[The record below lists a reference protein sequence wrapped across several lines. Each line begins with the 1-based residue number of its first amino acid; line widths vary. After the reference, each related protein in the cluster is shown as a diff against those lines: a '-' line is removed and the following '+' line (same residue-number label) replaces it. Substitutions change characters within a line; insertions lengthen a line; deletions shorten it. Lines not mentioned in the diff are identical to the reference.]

1 MILQKIQLKVHSL
14 LGGTISLNI
23 ILLVLQILQEF
34 CSTFPVVV
42 FFANIAPA
50 HRTIKTASPTI
61 RISGT
66 VILITNLSHEE

>member
-14 LGGTISLNI
+14 LGVTISLNI
-23 ILLVLQILQEF
+23 ILFVLQILKVF
-34 CSTFPVVV
+34 CSTFPVLV
-42 FFANIAPA
+42 FFVNIAPV
-50 HRTIKTASPTI
+50 HRTIKITSPTN